1 MVSRRFLALFA
12 SNLVSLPISL
22 VLTALLLRYLGV
34 AGFGQVAWLS
44 AVLLLG
50 GNIALETL
58 QSFTLAGSPRTHLV
72 AQLMGKGP
80 MLVGVGSAGLAL
92 LGWMIWGAQTYA
104 MANLAI
110 VAMVLIVTMGLTGVI
125 WAELRNRDDYL
136 VPNLISRLVQACV
149 LLAGSTL
156 LHHWG
161 MLSVH
166 TTLTLYAVASVLTL
180 LLLTAYQPSLPDAVA
195 WVMGR
200 QTGRLFSYFKD
211 NALTITA
218 PQITL
223 ILPGFFVGPETLAVL
238 RVAQQMANLS
248 LLLPTSIYYIYV
260 PRLVQTFKAHALA
273 PYRAAMRFVRLWGT
287 ASLLFAIGAAV
298 ILTPIVGRLFSGVD
312 MTQTYTLFLWLSVGN
327 MAAAALGPTN
337 QVLSLIGRVDFNFH
351 LMVVSTAAMGVMG
364 GLVMGM
370 GADIVYFIALTALST
385 TLVKIVAQRELTK
398 QETSGPQMK
407 NSGQSHS
414 EAGHKG

>member
-1 MVSRRFLALFA
+1 
-12 SNLVSLPISL
+12 
-22 VLTALLLRYLGV
+22 
-34 AGFGQVAWLS
+34 
-44 AVLLLG
+44 
-50 GNIALETL
+50 
-58 QSFTLAGSPRTHLV
+58 
-72 AQLMGKGP
+72 
-80 MLVGVGSAGLAL
+80 
-92 LGWMIWGAQTYA
+92 
-104 MANLAI
+104 
-110 VAMVLIVTMGLTGVI
+110 
-125 WAELRNRDDYL
+125 
-136 VPNLISRLVQACV
+136 
-149 LLAGSTL
+149 
-156 LHHWG
+156 
-161 MLSVH
+161 
-166 TTLTLYAVASVLTL
+166 
-180 LLLTAYQPSLPDAVA
+180 
-195 WVMGR
+195 
-200 QTGRLFSYFKD
+200 
-211 NALTITA
+211 
-218 PQITL
+218 
-223 ILPGFFVGPETLAVL
+223 
-238 RVAQQMANLS
+238 
-248 LLLPTSIYYIYV
+248 LPTSIYYIYV
-260 PRLVQTFKAHALA
+260 PRLVQAFKAHALA

-398 QETSGPQMK
+398 QETSGPQIK

>member
-1 MVSRRFLALFA
+1 
-12 SNLVSLPISL
+12 
-22 VLTALLLRYLGV
+22 
-34 AGFGQVAWLS
+34 
-44 AVLLLG
+44 
-50 GNIALETL
+50 
-58 QSFTLAGSPRTHLV
+58 
-72 AQLMGKGP
+72 
-80 MLVGVGSAGLAL
+80 
-92 LGWMIWGAQTYA
+92 
-104 MANLAI
+104 
-110 VAMVLIVTMGLTGVI
+110 LIITMGLTGVI

-260 PRLVQTFKAHALA
+260 PRLVQAFKAHALA